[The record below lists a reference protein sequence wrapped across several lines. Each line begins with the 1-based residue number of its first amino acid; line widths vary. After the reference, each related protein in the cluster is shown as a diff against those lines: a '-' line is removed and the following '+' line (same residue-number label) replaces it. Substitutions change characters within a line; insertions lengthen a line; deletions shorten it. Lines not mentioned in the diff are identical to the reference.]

1 MADSGKKAA
10 SCQTR
15 EALSALL
22 DDEANE
28 LDIQRLLSSDMSD
41 IRQQALD
48 YRKAGAGAPGGNAAF
63 ADVDLSASISAA
75 IADEPVPEREPEKRG
90 GARWPLWGLG
100 GAAAT
105 AACAALVLLVGV
117 DGQTGSDTG
126 SPVARQD
133 SSSQPSSSLPDASVV
148 PYRVQ
153 AGGENQD
160 AVQPQVA
167 GSGLQPE
174 FVESGEEYAIQDSQ
188 VPVPVE
194 DNAAGLVIDEAQE
207 AQGLGDDDDDLQ
219 DDDLQDGEA
228 PEAPEAAE
236 Q

>member
-22 DDEANE
+22 DDEANA
-28 LDIQRLLSSDMSD
+28 LDIQRLLGSDMSD

-75 IADEPVPEREPEKRG
+75 IADEPVPEREPEKRPG
-90 GARWPLWGLG
+90 VRWPLWGLG

-117 DGQTGSDTG
+117 DDQAGTAGD

-133 SSSQPSSSLPDASVV
+133 SSSLSSSSLGGPDTSV

-153 AGGENQD
+153 VGGENQD
-160 AVQPQVA
+160 AVQPRVA

-174 FVESGEEYAIQDSQ
+174 FVESGEEEAIQDSQ
-188 VPVPVE
+188 GAVPAE
-194 DNAAGLVIDEAQE
+194 DNAAGPVIDEAQE

-219 DDDLQDGEA
+219 DDDLQDDNALNTAG
-228 PEAPEAAE
+228 